1 MFRKSIFFSFDPEK
15 WFFSLNDSWLRSLY
29 LDQNG
34 KKSWKKH
41 RFFLQNSLHSK
52 KTNPIFAPAFGR
64 NPSGKRRKQKEIF
77 RRLTYTFKRQ
87 SRVYKGP
94 VSRITGQ
101 IGTRSIKFKELFPW
115 CRTNA
120 ASRYF
125 CSWHGPGDSNYQEKN
140 KSWIRELIL
149 KDLQVL
155 LLLYVRFFLN
165 CSSRKVIDLV
175 RGGHKAVS
183 RKQKNKFTMKSLIL
197 AQDER

>member
-77 RRLTYTFKRQ
+77 RIFTYTFKRQ

-101 IGTRSIKFKELFPW
+101 IGTRSIKFKELFSW
-115 CRTNA
+115 SRTRHHA
-120 ASRYF
+120 KFFAVFTALEIATIRK
-125 CSWHGPGDSNYQEKN
+125 KN